1 MLSNNFLIEGQRMTE
16 NYFFNVDKMDS
27 NIRGEYKNNYQGGIF
42 DESDEEKLLMIIS
55 ELINKNE
62 LKLLKKLV
70 RYNETVS
77 EMNTREMNKRFKIDN
92 HVFRKRYGKLI
103 LIPYKNTYQYKSKN
117 NSVKNQVE
125 MKLNEFANELFRS
138 K

>member
-103 LIPYKNTYQYKSKN
+103 LIPYKNTYCKASTKY
-117 NSVKNQVE
+117 QVD
-125 MKLNEFANELFRS
+125 
-138 K
+138 